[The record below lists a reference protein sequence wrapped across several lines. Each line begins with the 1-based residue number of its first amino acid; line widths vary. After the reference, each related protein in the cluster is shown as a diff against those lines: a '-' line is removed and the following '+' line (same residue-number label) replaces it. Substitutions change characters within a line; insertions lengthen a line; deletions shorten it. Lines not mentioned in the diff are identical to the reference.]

1 MFSKKKKKKRENL
14 FYGELKRCHTLA
26 GSNIKKGKIFFTNPW
41 KLEREKKK
49 IKNLGT
55 NDKRAAKLS

>member
-41 KLEREKKK
+41 KLEREKNK
-49 IKNLGT
+49 
-55 NDKRAAKLS
+55 